1 MEIGVLTFT
10 GGGSIPKTVGNRCIF
25 ITANE
30 LLPNI
35 QYKINEVHLIYKVRC
50 ILGVGRAGLSGG
62 IECQSSLKTT
72 FSRMTLFCT
81 TGMFL
86 PVTFLKLAS
95 FLHCADKRCYFL
107 LLSGCLPT
115 SWEPGNQ
122 SGSLWNMIVKG
133 GDWTVLEG
141 WWEGWWVGV
150 SAGAAQWNPCAQTN
164 YIRISRAEAWHHN
177 SVVKA

>member
-1 MEIGVLTFT
+1 MGVLTFT
-10 GGGSIPKTVGNRCIF
+10 GGGSIPKAVGNRCIF
-25 ITANE
+25 IIANE

-35 QYKINEVHLIYKVRC
+35 QNKINELHLIYKVKC

-62 IECQSSLKTT
+62 VDCQSSLKTT

-86 PVTFLKLAS
+86 PVTFLKLA
-95 FLHCADKRCYFL
+95 FLYWSDKQCYFL
-107 LLSGCLPT
+107 LLSVCLPT
-115 SWEPGNQ
+115 SCEPGNQ

-133 GDWTVLEG
+133 GDWTVL
-141 WWEGWWVGV
+141 EGWWVGV

-164 YIRISRAEAWHHN
+164 YIRISRAEALHHN